1 MSLQAVTLTDGVPF
15 ILGQSQLVF
24 SYGCIMRT
32 VRATWKNGL
41 LWTKSSITKIPK
53 FQVSTESLHGRMEE
67 EEKPADAFV

>member
-1 MSLQAVTLTDGVPF
+1 
-15 ILGQSQLVF
+15 
-24 SYGCIMRT
+24 MRT